1 MVEYLLYPKFF
12 NAHSI
17 LYKGTYC
24 LSFALY
30 SLAKNKT
37 THAFPFLVTPPGLR
51 FNPDAKEQPS
61 LHNDGNFSFVS
72 HKYPPLNAGLK

>member
-24 LSFALY
+24 LS
-30 SLAKNKT
+30 SLTKNKT

-61 LHNDGNFSFVS
+61 LHNDGNFSFLS
-72 HKYPPLNAGLK
+72 HK